1 MMKKC
6 LVALLAALLL
16 VAVASAC
23 LAEDA
28 LRGYSKKDGYV
39 YVHLGEYP
47 QTAEGGVEP
56 ILWRVLA
63 VDEEKAFLCSEYV
76 LFPMPLHTNVT
87 EYKKIGKDFGQTDLC
102 AYLNSTFCDD
112 AFKQGETA
120 LLLPF
125 ETFGKVFLLD
135 SDDLKNKDI
144 GMGVG
149 EGLKGW
155 ATEYAK
161 AQGVFVYRVN
171 RGSHSPY
178 WIRSQSTSD
187 KRHGRCTKAE
197 GKIGHI
203 VSDRDNEGVRPAI
216 HLDMSLVEIA
226 SGTGTMEDPFVLA
239 LPSAPDPDAAP

>member
-1 MMKKC
+1 MMKK
-6 LVALLAALLL
+6 LFAVLLMALLCAAAT
-16 VAVASAC
+16 VACAQ
-23 LAEDA
+23 EPA
-28 LRGYSKKDGYV
+28 LRGYDKEAGYV

-63 VDEEKAFLCSEYV
+63 VDETKAFLCSEYV
-76 LFPMPLHTNVT
+76 LFPMPLHANVT
-87 EYKKIGKDFGQTDLC
+87 EYKKIGKDFGQTDLS
-102 AYLNSTFCDD
+102 AYLNTTFSED
-112 AFKQGETA
+112 AFKQGETE

-135 SDDLKNKDI
+135 SEDLKNKAI
-144 GMGVG
+144 GMGTG
-149 EGLKGW
+149 EPLKGW

-161 AQGVFVYRVN
+161 AQGVFVYRAN

-178 WIRSQSTSD
+178 WLRSQSTSD

-216 HLDMSLVEIA
+216 HLDITRVEIA
-226 SGTGTMEDPFVLA
+226 SGCGTMEEPFTLA
-239 LPSAPDPDAAP
+239 LPAPIP